1 METYEALA
9 ELKKVVPQERRAKSP
24 AKKAELRR
32 IRTRLEKVLLSDPS
46 GYGSYEEVIEYAT
59 KVIKGRFLAGERFIL
74 EMGETAGPEAACEYA
89 IKVIKG
95 RWKAAEHLIALDV
108 DAWEEYLNFLR
119 TKDKKTLVAACKSNA
134 VFAMW
139 YAENVAKGE
148 WKPGEKAILKGEDW
162 TAFYYARAM
171 GRRWGPAEKK
181 ILAEKDVVTCFDYA
195 DQVIKGRWPE
205 AEKFIIKNPDFALR
219 YAIQVIKGRWPEAE
233 KFIIKNPDFALLY
246 ANNFFGGKWEEY
258 EKSIINDTER
268 CYLYAKDAI
277 KGRLPEHMHQAM
289 VMHSFSQPDKWVKKY
304 LGAKKYNKVV

>member
-205 AEKFIIKNPDFALR
+205 AEKFIIKNPDFAL
-219 YAIQVIKGRWPEAE
+219 
-233 KFIIKNPDFALLY
+233 LY